1 MSTIK
6 TRVLAAAAALTLAGG
21 LSAGLTAGTA
31 HAATPSCGFT
41 CVDTFSRAFGTHR
54 SPNFVW
60 DVFRQGATVGQP
72 IILYRTSNTD
82 PAEDFSLSF
91 QGQVSDFF
99 QAGLVS
105 ASVNLHYGCGFNV
118 NTGACGNGFND
129 EYAWEVE
136 YSPYGVDSGLCVGVA
151 STAVQNEGVTL
162 QPCGVTSKTVW
173 ISDTADSTGFFN
185 NYTPAINGSDT
196 NFSHPYVLTYP
207 SDGYPTDSPRPQL
220 LVDQLTGFSG
230 GFGPGPGTVNDF
242 QEWGADFGVNR

>member
-1 MSTIK
+1 MSIK
-6 TRVLAAAAALTLAGG
+6 SKVFAAAAALTLTSG
-21 LSAGLTAGTA
+21 LAAGLTAGTA
-31 HAATPSCGFT
+31 HAGTPSCGAT
-41 CVDTFSRAFGTHR
+41 CIDTFSRAFGTHR

-60 DVFRQGATVGQP
+60 DVFQQGANVGQKV
-72 IILYRTSNTD
+72 ILFRTSNTD
-82 PAEDFSLSF
+82 PAEDFSLGF
-91 QGQVSDFF
+91 QGQVSDFYA
-99 QAGLVS
+99 AGLVS
-105 ASVNLHYGCGFNV
+105 SAVELHYGGGIFPSQP
-118 NTGACGNGFND
+118 AGNGFAD
-129 EYAWEVE
+129 DFAFEVE

-151 STAVQNEGVTL
+151 ATASQNEGVTL
-162 QPCGVTSKTVW
+162 QPCGVTAKTVW